1 MVNFTNEIINQIKE
15 ATDDSYIIIIIE
27 NSLQKL
33 DVKNINGISAKRM
46 FMMNM
51 VMALQ
56 YVKVEGLHPK
66 ALENVRNA
74 IEVIERLR
82 KQEYGNLF

>member
-1 MVNFTNEIINQIKE
+1 M
-15 ATDDSYIIIIIE
+15 IIE
-27 NSLQKL
+27 NSFQKL
-33 DVKNINGISAKRM
+33 PVKNINGASAKRM

-56 YVKVEGLHPK
+56 YVKAEGLHRK

-82 KQEYGNLF
+82 KQEYSNLF